1 MEDLR
6 ERIDLID
13 ESIQNLFLE
22 RMQIV
27 SQIAKYK
34 KENKLPVYDGKR
46 EQTIIVKNVSRI
58 DDFDLKD
65 LYEQF
70 YTKMLE
76 VSKQYQE
83 RILKR

>member
-1 MEDLR
+1 MEELR

-13 ESIQNLFLE
+13 QSIQNLFLE
-22 RMQIV
+22 RMQVV

-34 KENKLPVYDGKR
+34 KENNLPVYDEKR
-46 EQTIIVKNVSRI
+46 EQTIIEKNVNRI

-65 LYEQF
+65 LYQEF
-70 YTKMLE
+70 YAKMLE

-83 RILKR
+83 RIIKK